1 MTFAACETETV
12 GSPVVPATDGRRAAL
27 TVGSLPFGSL
37 PFGSLPGLADPLAGV
52 EGAPLGDGRSAMAEL
67 GATSAAD
74 GGTESTDAVGE
85 ALVAARTGED
95 GGAWVAG
102 LGEAAVDVTAG
113 ASATGGAKTRGTCDS
128 TFVTGGLAVVAGDA
142 GATGVITGAVVV
154 CVTGGGGGSTGSTA
168 SCVCGGGAATLGAAG
183 RIAGA
188 FGAGASCVGA
198 SASSGTCAFGSGA
211 GAVVVTT

>member
-1 MTFAACETETV
+1 MSFAACEAETV
-12 GSPVVPATDGRRAAL
+12 GSPVVPATDGVWGAL
-27 TVGSLPFGSL
+27 TV
-37 PFGSLPGLADPLAGV
+37 V
-52 EGAPLGDGRSAMAEL
+52 EGALLGDGRSAMAEL

-74 GGTESTDAVGE
+74 GGTQPTDAVGE

-95 GGAWVAG
+95 GGAWVAE
-102 LGEAAVDVTAG
+102 LGETAVDVTGG
-113 ASATGGAKTRGTCDS
+113 ASATGGATTRGACDS
-128 TFVTGGLAVVAGDA
+128 TFVTGGVSVVVGDA

-154 CVTGGGGGSTGSTA
+154 CVSGGGGGSIGSTA
-168 SCVCGGGAATLGAAG
+168 CCVCGGGAATLGAAG

-211 GAVVVTT
+211 GAVVVMT